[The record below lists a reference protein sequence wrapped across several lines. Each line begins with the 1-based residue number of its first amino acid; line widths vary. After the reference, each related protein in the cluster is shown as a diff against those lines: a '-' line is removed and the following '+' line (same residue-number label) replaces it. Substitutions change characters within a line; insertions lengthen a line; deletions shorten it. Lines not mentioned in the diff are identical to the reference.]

1 MDMKIFYIF
10 FASIFAHNIALTYFL
25 GMCPFMAVS
34 GKIRTA
40 WGMGMAV
47 TFVMTLAAAINW
59 PINYFLLVPF
69 RVEYLQYIA
78 FIVVIAAVVQI
89 VEIVVEKFFPTLYI
103 TMGIFLPLI
112 TVNCAI
118 LGVPLFMILREYSYP
133 VSIAFAVGSGLG
145 WTVAIVAMASI
156 RQKLRFGN
164 VPKPLQ
170 GPGITMIIAGIMA
183 FAFMGFS
190 GMVGIK

>member
-1 MDMKIFYIF
+1 MDMKIFSIF
-10 FASIFAHNIALTYFL
+10 FAAIFAHNIALTYFL
-25 GMCPFMAVS
+25 GMCPFIALSKEM
-34 GKIRTA
+34 RTA

-47 TFVMTLAAAINW
+47 IFVMTLTAAINW
-59 PINYFLLVPF
+59 PIHHYLLVPF
-69 RVEYLQYIA
+69 GVEYLEYIA
-78 FIVVIAAVVQI
+78 FIVVIASIVQVVEMI
-89 VEIVVEKFFPTLYI
+89 VEKFSPTLYT

-118 LGVPLFMILREYSYP
+118 LGVSLFMILREYSYL
-133 VSIAFAVGSGLG
+133 VSIGFAVGSGVG
-145 WTVAIVAMASI
+145 WTIAIVAMASI

-164 VPKPLQ
+164 IPKPLQ

>member
-1 MDMKIFYIF
+1 MDMKIFYVF
-10 FASIFAHNIALTYFL
+10 FASIFANNIALTYFL
-25 GMCPFMAVS
+25 GMCPFIALS
-34 GKIRTA
+34 GKIKTA

-47 TFVMTLAAAINW
+47 TFVMILAVALTW

-69 RVEYLQYIA
+69 GVEYLQYIA
-78 FIVVIAAVVQI
+78 FIVVIATVVQI
-89 VEIVVEKFFPTLYI
+89 VEIVVEKFLPTLYAS
-103 TMGIFLPLI
+103 MGIFLPLI

-118 LGVPLFMILREYSYP
+118 MGGPLFMILRGYSYL
-133 VSIAFAVGSGLG
+133 VSIAFALGSGLG

-164 VPKPLQ
+164 VPKPLE
-170 GPGITMIIAGIMA
+170 GPGITIIILGIMA

>member
-25 GMCPFMAVS
+25 GMCPFIALS
-34 GKIRTA
+34 REIRTA

-47 TFVMTLAAAINW
+47 TFVMSLTAAINW

-69 RVEYLQYIA
+69 GVEYLQYIA
-78 FIVVIAAVVQI
+78 FIVVIAAMVQI
-89 VEIVVEKFFPTLYI
+89 VEIIVDRFFPTLY
-103 TMGIFLPLI
+103 TAMGIFLPLI
-112 TVNCAI
+112 TVNCSI
-118 LGVPLFMILREYSYP
+118 LGVSLFMILREYSYL
-133 VSIAFAVGSGLG
+133 VSIALAVGSGLG

-156 RQKLRFGN
+156 RKKLRFGN

-183 FAFMGFS
+183 FTFMGFS

>member
-1 MDMKIFYIF
+1 MDTKIFYVF
-10 FASIFAHNIALTYFL
+10 FASIFANNIALTYFL
-25 GMCPFMAVS
+25 GMCPFIALS
-34 GKIRTA
+34 GKIKTA
-40 WGMGMAV
+40 FGMGMAV
-47 TFVMTLAAAINW
+47 TFVMILAVAVNW

-69 RVEYLQYIA
+69 GVEYLQYIA
-78 FIVVIAAVVQI
+78 FIVVIATVVQI
-89 VEIVVEKFFPTLYI
+89 VEIVVEKFLPTLYT

-118 LGVPLFMILREYSYP
+118 MGVPLFMILRGYSYL
-133 VSIAFAVGSGLG
+133 VSIAFALGSGLG

-164 VPKPLQ
+164 IPKPLE

>member
-1 MDMKIFYIF
+1 MDTKIFYVF
-10 FASIFAHNIALTYFL
+10 FASIFANNIALTYFL
-25 GMCPFMAVS
+25 GMCPFIALS
-34 GKIRTA
+34 GKIKTA

-47 TFVMTLAAAINW
+47 TFVMVLAAAINW

-69 RVEYLQYIA
+69 GVEYLQYIA
-78 FIVVIAAVVQI
+78 FIVVIATVVQI
-89 VEIVVEKFFPTLYI
+89 VEIVVEKFFPILY
-103 TMGIFLPLI
+103 TTTGIFLPLI

-118 LGVPLFMILREYSYP
+118 MGVPLFMILRGYSYF
-133 VSIAFAVGSGLG
+133 VSIAFALGSGLG

-164 VPKPLQ
+164 VPEPLE
-170 GPGITMIIAGIMA
+170 GPGITMIILGIMA

>member
-164 VPKPLQ
+164 VPKALQ